1 MIHGKLDLVV
11 PYGWAVE
18 AQKSIPDA
26 KLITLDST
34 GHSPIT
40 DDPELFYKTLI
51 DNLR

>member
-11 PYGWAVE
+11 PYEWAVE
-18 AQKSIPDA
+18 AQKNIPDA

-40 DDPELFYKTLI
+40 DDPELFCKTLF
-51 DNLR
+51 DSLR